1 MRPPR
6 PARGAFYR
14 KSRRWGT
21 REALVEWP
29 SLRRRLPIGLLLA
42 VPLLLAVAAYGRTL
56 DGEFVLDDARVVRKN
71 AALGDA
77 PAILRG
83 FGGSLL
89 HGGRPTTEL
98 TFAMS
103 HAAGGQSP
111 RAFHLGNLL
120 LHLAT
125 VVLAFL
131 FTRAVLRRAGSDA
144 ASGVALAVA
153 GLFALHPLQSQA
165 VSYVSQRSE
174 VLASGLYLATLLL
187 LLLADRLGPGLRGAL
202 AGAGALALFTLGMGA
217 KSIVA
222 TAPVAWV
229 LLLAAVPP
237 ARARGGASPWRWR
250 IALLAPLLL
259 VDALLVGG
267 ALRAVEGHADAGFSV
282 PGSSPGSYF
291 LTQWRAVATYVRLLV
306 WPAGQSADWSFP
318 WSRGLGD
325 PGVLLSGALLASM
338 LGGAAALWWRCK
350 GRDEP
355 ASADGRVA
363 AYGVAWFFLVL
374 APTSSF
380 LPIADVLVE
389 HRVYLASWGLFLG
402 AVLGGK
408 HLLARLGPRRDL
420 AAVLVVG
427 AAWAVLAVALHQR
440 NAVWEGAL
448 VFWRDV
454 VDKAPGKARPRLGLG
469 VAKLQRGDLAGAE
482 AEFLA
487 GIARASPDAAAL
499 RVSLLHNLGGTRIRL
514 GRAEEALDPLRQAVQ
529 IDPTEIDPRESLALA
544 LWLTDDLDGAEAEAR
559 AVLGRSAGAGVAAL
573 VLGQVLMTRND
584 DAGAVPFLEQAVRAR
599 PSDAGIRYDLGAAYA
614 NLGRVPEACA
624 SWRAVLQLP
633 AMGESR
639 EAARRGMAIL
649 ECPP

>member
-1 MRPPR
+1 M
-6 PARGAFYR
+6 
-14 KSRRWGT
+14 T
-21 REALVEWP
+21 
-29 SLRRRLPIGLLLA
+29 RRLPIALLLA
-42 VPLLLAVAAYGRTL
+42 IPLGLAVAAYGRTL

-77 PAILRG
+77 AAIVRG
-83 FGGSLL
+83 FGGSLF

-98 TFAMS
+98 TFALS
-103 HAAGGQSP
+103 HAIGGPSP
-111 RAFHLGNLL
+111 RAFHVGNLL

-125 VVLAFL
+125 GVLVFL

-144 ASGVALAVA
+144 VSGVALAVA

-187 LLLADRLGPGLRGAL
+187 LLRADRLGPGLRGAL

-217 KSIVA
+217 KTIVA

-237 ARARGGASPWRWR
+237 AGSRGGAPAWRWR
-250 IALLAPLLL
+250 IGLLAPVLL
-259 VDALLVGG
+259 VDVLLVGG

-291 LTQWRAVATYVRLLV
+291 LTQWRAVATYVRLLA
-306 WPAGQSADWSFP
+306 WPAGQSADWAFP

-325 PGVLLSGALLASM
+325 PGVLVSGALLASM
-338 LGGAAALWWRCK
+338 LVGAAALWWRCR

-355 ASADGRVA
+355 ASADGRAA

-380 LPIADVLVE
+380 LPIADLLVE

-408 HLLARLGPRRDL
+408 HLLARLGQKRDL

-469 VAKLQRGDLAGAE
+469 VAKLKHGDLAGAE
-482 AEFLA
+482 AEFVA
-487 GIARASPDAAAL
+487 GIARTPPDATVL
-499 RVSLLHNLGGTRIRL
+499 RVALLHNLGGTLIRL
-514 GRAEEALDPLRQAVQ
+514 GRAGEALGPLREAVQ
-529 IDPTEIDPRESLALA
+529 IDPTENDPRESLALA
-544 LWLTDDLDGAEAEAR
+544 LWLTGDLDGAGREAQ
-559 AVLGRSAGAGVAAL
+559 AVLERSPGASVAAR
-573 VLGQVLMTRND
+573 VLGQVRMSQDD
-584 DAGAVPFLEQAVRAR
+584 DAGAVPLLEQAVRAF
-599 PSDAGIRYDLGAAYA
+599 PSDAAVRYDLGAAYA
-614 NLGRVPEACA
+614 NLGRVSEACA

-633 AMGESR
+633 AVGDSR
-639 EAARRGMAIL
+639 EAARQGMAIL

>member
-1 MRPPR
+1 M
-6 PARGAFYR
+6 
-14 KSRRWGT
+14 T
-21 REALVEWP
+21 
-29 SLRRRLPIGLLLA
+29 RRLPIALLLA
-42 VPLLLAVAAYGRTL
+42 IPLGLAVAAYGRTL
-56 DGEFVLDDARVVRKN
+56 DGEFLLDDVRVVRKN
-71 AALGDA
+71 EALGDA
-77 PAILRG
+77 AAILRG

-98 TFAMS
+98 TFALS
-103 HAAGGQSP
+103 HAQGGKSP

-120 LHLAT
+120 LHLAS

-144 ASGVALAVA
+144 VSGVALAVA

-187 LLLADRLGPGLRGAL
+187 LLRADRLGPGLAGAL
-202 AGAGALALFTLGMGA
+202 AGVGALALFTLGMGA
-217 KSIVA
+217 KAIVA
-222 TAPVAWV
+222 TVPVAGV

-237 ARARGGASPWRWR
+237 AGPRSRPSPWRWR
-250 IALLAPLLL
+250 IALLAPVLL
-259 VDALLVGG
+259 VDVLLVGG

-291 LTQWRAVATYVRLLV
+291 LTQWRAVATYVRLLA
-306 WPAGQSADWSFP
+306 WPAGQSADWAFP

-325 PGVLLSGALLASM
+325 PGVLASGALLASM
-338 LGGAAALWWRCK
+338 LVGAAALWWRCR

-355 ASADGRVA
+355 ASADGRAA

-380 LPIADVLVE
+380 LPIADLLVE

-408 HLLARLGPRRDL
+408 HLLARLGPKRDL

-469 VAKLQRGDLAGAE
+469 VAKLKHGDLAGAE
-482 AEFLA
+482 AEFVA
-487 GIARASPDAAAL
+487 GIARTPPDATVL
-499 RVSLLHNLGGTRIRL
+499 RVALLHNLGGTLIRL
-514 GRAEEALDPLRQAVQ
+514 GRAGEALGPLREAVR
-529 IDPTEIDPRESLALA
+529 IDPTENDPRESLALA
-544 LWLTDDLDGAEAEAR
+544 LWLTGDL
-559 AVLGRSAGAGVAAL
+559 AGAGREAQAVLERSPGASVAAR
-573 VLGQVLMTRND
+573 VLGQVRMSRDD
-584 DAGAVPFLEQAVRAR
+584 DAGAVPLLEQAVRAL
-599 PSDAGIRYDLGAAYA
+599 PSDAAVRYDLGAAYA
-614 NLGRVPEACA
+614 NLGRVSEACA

-633 AMGESR
+633 AAGDSW
-639 EAARRGMAIL
+639 EAARQGMAIL